1 MPLKG
6 KRIVVTR
13 APEQSRELIVQLEEL
28 GAEVVSIPLVSFH
41 SVEDPTEFD
50 EAIRSIGKY
59 DWLLFTSQNAVRFFC
74 ERCWELGFS
83 CSELQSPRPMIAVA
97 GPTTAAMARDRGFRA
112 DHVARHSQGS
122 ALAKELWGA
131 VTGRRV
137 LLPRSDRAARDLP
150 DALREGGA
158 EVTEILAYRTL
169 MPEAAAQGTIRE
181 VSDGDVDVV
190 SFASP
195 SAFDNFSDAL
205 GRVRLKEVAKRTKF
219 AAIGPTTAAAIRAAG
234 FEVAI
239 EADEASSRGLVKALE
254 EYYSRSQENPS

>member
-1 MPLKG
+1 M
-6 KRIVVTR
+6 VTR
-13 APEQSRELIVQLEEL
+13 APEQSRELIAQLEEL

-50 EAIRSIGKY
+50 HAIRSIWNY
-59 DWLLFTSQNAVRFFC
+59 DWLLFTSQNAVRFFL
-74 ERCWELGFS
+74 RTLLGAWVF
-83 CSELQSPRPMIAVA
+83 LQR
-97 GPTTAAMARDRGFRA
+97 TADSAAADRGSRSHHRG
-112 DHVARHSQGS
+112 DGPGARIPRRSRGP
-122 ALAKELWGA
+122 ALAGNCAGQGA
-131 VTGRRV
+131 LGCGPGRKV

-158 EVTEILAYRTL
+158 EVTELLAYRTL
-169 MPEAAAQGTIRE
+169 MPEAAAQGAIRE

-239 EADEASSRGLVKALE
+239 EADEAGSRGLVRALE
-254 EYYSRSQENPS
+254 DYYLRSPENPT